1 MYYLISPK
9 ASLFFSV
16 YMQLLEVLSIIS
28 IRFTCFYG
36 TILSCITIFA
46 LISFTPKVP
55 PAPLPTYTFRLFSL
69 YNIHFLAFYTGV
81 FALYF
86 IK

>member
-55 PAPLPTYTFRLFSL
+55 PATTYLHVSPLLSL
-69 YNIHFLAFYTGV
+69 
-81 FALYF
+81 
-86 IK
+86 